1 MDIAIS
7 KLKTGYIVGEWDD
20 KVYSAR
26 QAFSTLDD
34 LIAALPGILE
44 PVDSAPPEIEPI
56 SAPAIPPLSDCMFEP
71 VESVSEANGAAD
83 ADPA

>member
-20 KVYSAR
+20 SAR

-44 PVDSAPPEIEPI
+44 PVDSAPPKIEPI
-56 SAPAIPPLSDCMFEP
+56 SAPAPY
-71 VESVSEANGAAD
+71 VEKPFGAYDSASEANGAAD
-83 ADPA
+83 AYPS